1 MLPAQPGPHRGPIA
15 KNVPRVIQ
23 ITDAKRAAHYVLG
36 DNMGVRIGMNV
47 RRLVEGS
54 SFASETLTVIF
65 QAFDEAWA
73 SVAAQFTDDPLDA
86 RERLAHAVLLV
97 AREDSRDPDQL
108 KEEAL
113 RIFKL
118 AAARNY

>member
-1 MLPAQPGPHRGPIA
+1 MLPAEPGTDRGPTA
-15 KNVPRVIQ
+15 KNVSRVIQ
-23 ITDAKRAAHYVLG
+23 ITDAKRAAPYVLR

-54 SFASETLTVIF
+54 SFTSETLSVIF
-65 QAFDEAWA
+65 QAFDEAWGG
-73 SVAAQFTDDPLDA
+73 VAAQFTDDPLDA

-97 AREDSRDPDQL
+97 AREDSRDPEQL

-113 RIFKL
+113 KIFML
-118 AAARNY
+118 AASRNY

>member
-1 MLPAQPGPHRGPIA
+1 
-15 KNVPRVIQ
+15 
-23 ITDAKRAAHYVLG
+23 
-36 DNMGVRIGMNV
+36 MGVRIGMNV